1 MQIILASSSTYRQS
15 LLAKLGLSFVA
26 IAPQIDESPCHDES
40 PEDLAKRLSTQKA
53 LAIANQHPGALVI
66 GSDQVASIDGI
77 LLGKPGDFG
86 TAKKQLKLCS
96 GREVTFYTGLCVH
109 NGQQNRTSTRV
120 ESFVVSFRQLSE
132 QQIESY
138 LHKETPL
145 DCAGSFKSEGLG
157 ICLFTKLTG
166 KDPNSLIG
174 LPLILLNEMLLE
186 ESIDPLLE

>member
-1 MQIILASSSTYRQS
+1 MQIILASSSAYRQS

-26 IAPQIDESPCHDES
+26 IAPQIDESPCPDES
-40 PEDLAKRLSTQKA
+40 PKDLAKRLSTQKA
-53 LAIANQHPGALVI
+53 LAIANQHPGSLVI

-166 KDPNSLIG
+166 NDPNSLIG